1 MQLQMLFKSMRAH
14 KVYYFSLVVQVECK
28 ELFYRDFPE
37 LGDSIADKL
46 LPGCSTLEEV
56 CFHPHV
62 QINCML
68 GFFSPWLNLIC
79 YDIIQVKKAL
89 LERCLEVEKTA
100 KEQATDNA
108 ILDQLTKV
116 L

>member
-1 MQLQMLFKSMRAH
+1 MQYARRGM
-14 KVYYFSLVVQVECK
+14 FSPTCT
-28 ELFYRDFPE
+28 
-37 LGDSIADKL
+37 DKM
-46 LPGCSTLEEV
+46 
-56 CFHPHV
+56 HAR
-62 QINCML
+62 
-68 GFFSPWLNLIC
+68 FFSPWLNLIY